1 MLATCSQML
10 WIKNKA
16 TQLLA
21 ITDLHPP
28 KHYLRM
34 GIMLI
39 RRRSRRAYLHHINTW
54 TEMQR
59 DEYDNY
65 ILIIHLFLHSI
76 KHIWIST
83 MLILHWYLR
92 LARRRGCERVNIIQ
106 REQYGVTVHL
116 FIGIRC
122 SPGKITS
129 MPLNICL
136 HATQANKVYLVFF
149 LFLLG
154 LSWSYWASAFCVAA
168 STQGLR
174 LEMLNRGW
182 R

>member
-1 MLATCSQML
+1 ML
-10 WIKNKA
+10 WVKNKA
-16 TQLLA
+16 TQLLT
-21 ITDLHPP
+21 IKDLRLL
-28 KHYLRM
+28 KHYLHM
-34 GIMLI
+34 DVMLI

-54 TEMQR
+54 MEMQR

-83 MLILHWYLR
+83 MLILHWYFCLS
-92 LARRRGCERVNIIQ
+92 RRRECERVNAIHC
-106 REQYGVTVHL
+106 EQYGVTVHL
-116 FIGIRC
+116 FIGTGH

-168 STQGLR
+168 STQGLH
-174 LEMLNRGW
+174 LERLNRG
-182 R
+182 